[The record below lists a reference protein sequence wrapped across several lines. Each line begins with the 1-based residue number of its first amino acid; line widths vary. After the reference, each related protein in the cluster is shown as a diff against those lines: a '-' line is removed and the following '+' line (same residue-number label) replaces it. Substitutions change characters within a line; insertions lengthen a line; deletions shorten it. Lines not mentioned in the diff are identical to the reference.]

1 MLYLH
6 PYKAL
11 TSGRTC
17 VRYVKSL
24 LLQQL
29 GGGPSV
35 FGTGDEKILA
45 LSGFY
50 PEDWPAV
57 NFLTL
62 MLYRWK
68 RGELDLPPVA
78 AAPVV
83 NERAFTG
90 SPYGREGVDVYFDF
104 LELKTRE
111 AREITAFYHKTRPNV
126 VAVFLG
132 GREFEVVATTDLAA
146 QTLAVRKVT
155 PSPHTPEGA
164 ATLKYSHALV
174 FKIPP
179 SPREFMPLTR
189 QVADILRT
197 AASLPPQERKAIKV
211 EKKSVYLLHGGM
223 EVGDGVVLDND
234 VYMYV

>member
-11 TSGRTC
+11 TSDRTC

-111 AREITAFYHKTRPNV
+111 TREITAFYHKTRPNV

-132 GREFEVVATTDLAA
+132 GREFEVAATTDLAA
-146 QTLAVRKVT
+146 QTLAVLKVT

-223 EVGDGVVLDND
+223 EVEDGVVLDND

>member
-1 MLYLH
+1 VQYLH

-11 TSGRTC
+11 TSSATC

-24 LLQQL
+24 LLRQL

-35 FGTGDEKILA
+35 FGSGDEKILA

-90 SPYGREGVDVYFDF
+90 SPYGREGIDVYFDF
-104 LELKTRE
+104 LELKRQETRE
-111 AREITAFYHKTRPNV
+111 VTAFYHKARPNV

-132 GREFEVVATTDLAA
+132 GREFEVAATTDLAA
-146 QTLAVRKVT
+146 QTLAVRRVS

-189 QVADILRT
+189 QVADLIKT
-197 AASLPPQERKAIKV
+197 AAYLPPQVRRTAKV
-211 EKKSVYLLHGGM
+211 EKKDIYLLHGGRKV
-223 EVGDGVVLDND
+223 EDGVVLDND
-234 VYMYV
+234 VYMYI

>member
-1 MLYLH
+1 MYYLH
-6 PYKAL
+6 PSKAL
-11 TSGRTC
+11 RSDSTC
-17 VRYVKSL
+17 VRYIKSL
-24 LLQQL
+24 LTQHL
-29 GGGPSV
+29 GGGPLI
-35 FGTGDEKILA
+35 FGTGKEKMLA

-90 SPYGREGVDVYFDF
+90 SPYGREGIDVYFDF
-104 LELKTRE
+104 LELKRQETRE
-111 AREITAFYHKTRPNV
+111 VTAFYHKARPNV

-132 GREFEVVATTDLAA
+132 GSEFEVAATTDLAA
-146 QTLAVRKVT
+146 QTLAVRRVS

-179 SPREFMPLTR
+179 SPREFMPLTK
-189 QVADILRT
+189 QVADLIKT
-197 AASLPPQERKAIKV
+197 AASLPPQGRSTIKV
-211 EKKSVYLLHGGM
+211 EKKDIYLLHGGR
-223 EVGDGVVLDND
+223 EVEDGVVLDND
-234 VYMYV
+234 VYMYI

>member
-1 MLYLH
+1 VLYLH

-11 TSGRTC
+11 TSDRTC

-132 GREFEVVATTDLAA
+132 GREFEVAATTDLAA

>member
-1 MLYLH
+1 VLYLH

-132 GREFEVVATTDLAA
+132 GREFEVAATTDLAA

>member
-1 MLYLH
+1 VLYLH

>member
-1 MLYLH
+1 VQYLH

-11 TSGRTC
+11 TSDRTC

-35 FGTGDEKILA
+35 FSTGDEKILA

-83 NERAFTG
+83 NERAFTD
-90 SPYGREGVDVYFDF
+90 SPYGRKGVDVYFDF
-104 LELKTRE
+104 LELKTLE

-126 VAVFLG
+126 VAVFMG
-132 GREFEVVATTDLAA
+132 GREFEVAATTVLAA

-174 FKIPP
+174 IKIPP

-211 EKKSVYLLHGGM
+211 EKKNVYLLHGGM
-223 EVGDGVVLDND
+223 EVEDGVVLDND

>member
-1 MLYLH
+1 VLYLH

-146 QTLAVRKVT
+146 QTLAVRKVP

>member
-11 TSGRTC
+11 TSDRTC

-50 PEDWPAV
+50 QEDWPAV

-132 GREFEVVATTDLAA
+132 GREFEVAATTDLAA

-155 PSPHTPEGA
+155 PSPYTPEGA

-211 EKKSVYLLHGGM
+211 EKKSVYLLHGGR
-223 EVGDGVVLDND
+223 EVEDGVVLDND